1 MRGGGVKVASFLG
14 GLRSDAN
21 IHGGSTK
28 ESYTGGMG
36 FDKGFHGCTG
46 APICLCFSC
55 VRRFAGSYRLIF
67 AHQFLQM
74 SHIQARLKPKG
85 RE

>member
-46 APICLCFSC
+46 GSNMFVFFLCQKVCWVVQAHFCTPVSPN
-55 VRRFAGSYRLIF
+55 VSHSGPPRAEGS
-67 AHQFLQM
+67 
-74 SHIQARLKPKG
+74 
-85 RE
+85 